1 MDINMENKKI
11 LIVDDE
17 PAMID
22 IYARELQDAGYEVS
36 IATNG
41 KEAIEFA
48 ASKKPDLIVMD
59 VKMPEMDGV
68 EATHQIK
75 DNPETKE
82 IKVVFLSA
90 FGDPDA
96 IATDKKYA
104 QEMGALDF
112 IQKGI
117 GLKEFTDKIKT
128 FI

>member
-1 MDINMENKKI
+1 MNTETKKI

-22 IYARELQDAGYEVS
+22 IYARELQDSGYEVI

-41 KEAIEFA
+41 KEAVELA
-48 ASKKPDLIVMD
+48 ASAHPDLIVMD

-75 DNPETKE
+75 ANEASKN

-112 IQKGI
+112 IQKGL
-117 GLKEFTDKIKT
+117 GLKEFTDKIAVYLQ
-128 FI
+128 